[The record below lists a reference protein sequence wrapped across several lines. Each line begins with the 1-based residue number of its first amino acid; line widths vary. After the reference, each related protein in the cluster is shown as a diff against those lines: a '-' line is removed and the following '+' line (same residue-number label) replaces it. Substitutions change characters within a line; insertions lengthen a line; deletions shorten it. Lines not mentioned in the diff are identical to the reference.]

1 MNNLPQEVPTTGRSR
16 ANSRRGASRQV
27 TSARGG
33 RRGRGRACTLESARQ
48 LDADP
53 LQRYP
58 PFEHNPPPENRAGRT
73 RERSREGREPPRYVP
88 NEPTDESGDQQTTS
102 SNNVATQ
109 RPMGDVDLRDEEPR
123 MMIWVDA
130 ARFDLLLQVAY
141 ERRHETLSERA
152 WRRIATGCHGGPFR
166 NASWNA
172 VR

>member
-1 MNNLPQEVPTTGRSR
+1 M
-16 ANSRRGASRQV
+16 
-27 TSARGG
+27 
-33 RRGRGRACTLESARQ
+33 
-48 LDADP
+48 
-53 LQRYP
+53 
-58 PFEHNPPPENRAGRT
+58 
-73 RERSREGREPPRYVP
+73 P